1 LFDNVLLAA
10 LHTGDRR
17 IMSTSS
23 PATPPDGTEQLY
35 NALRTGAQ
43 QRADLNALRDGIVA
57 YVRYRVTLGTPVTEA
72 VTAVQKLVHEY
83 NGRHGTHFAALAG
96 QIVRWTIDEHYN
108 GDGNKRAVEP

>member
-1 LFDNVLLAA
+1 LIDHVLLAA
-10 LHTGDRR
+10 LHTGERR

-43 QRADLNALRDGIVA
+43 ERADLNALRDGIVA
-57 YVRYRVTLGTPVTEA
+57 YVRHRVAVGTPVAEA
-72 VTAVQKLVHEY
+72 VTAVQNLVHEY

-96 QIVRWTIDEHYN
+96 QIVSWTIDEHYK
-108 GDGNKRAVEP
+108 GDGNKRALET